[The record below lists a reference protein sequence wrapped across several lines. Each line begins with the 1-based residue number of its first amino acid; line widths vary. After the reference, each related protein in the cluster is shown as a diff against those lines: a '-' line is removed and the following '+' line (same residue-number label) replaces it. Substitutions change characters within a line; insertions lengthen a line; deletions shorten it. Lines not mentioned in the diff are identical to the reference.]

1 MVNDQNFKSCRQR
14 AEVEMVEVTEAN
26 IGEYTL
32 DDVIFPII
40 GYLVKMPSNPEMWK
54 IVDDIMAEDSIT
66 MDMF

>member
-1 MVNDQNFKSCRQR
+1 MVNDQNFKSCRQK
-14 AEVEMVEVTEAN
+14 AEVEMDSVTEAN
-26 IGEYTL
+26 IGDYTL

-40 GYLVKMPSNPEMWK
+40 GYLVKMPSNPEMRK